1 MKKCLI
7 SFGVMILLLVGVAP
21 VVFGEDN
28 DIITIN
34 DKNFKAAVVSN
45 FDRNND
51 GEISKSEAENGE
63 FLSMQDQNIT
73 DISDIT
79 KFPNIKDLYLRGN
92 LITDITPLLELKN
105 LQSLDIRENKIDF
118 KNEEN
123 LNVIA
128 QLQKKNVYIYYDDT
142 SAIVKFNNIEIENKL
157 ISNYG
162 IDENKDGDISY
173 LELYK
178 LKDFSFV
185 LTKTED
191 METLVE
197 DLSKAINLATLNISI
212 GYENEENTIID
223 LKDINRI
230 SGLVSLNLTGYIN
243 NLDKINNLINL
254 KELILNLRK
263 NQKITDLGK
272 QDNLEKLTI
281 SSYYISSAEEV
292 EEELANIPNL
302 KELNL
307 VNVESIKNS
316 TINLGKK
323 NILQKLETLSIKGS
337 HNFVYNFSQI
347 DNLKNLK
354 NISLEIIQKDDVL
367 NIEKLKEL
375 SNLESLEISNHN
387 SENKFD
393 LNQIINPNLKNIKLS
408 GYIKNIQLLEE
419 LKNIETLYI
428 SDRNLV
434 NLNES
439 ELEEYLDHLEKINIK
454 TKLDLVGTL
463 PAINAKGITVGESK
477 QIYLTDT
484 SIIKRLMNKDS
495 NLYDE
500 NEIKYEKYQ
509 PYDTSIDKSQ
519 IDISKNGKITIT
531 ANEFGKQ
538 KLVVRAIKE
547 STYSGNNKINVN
559 LEFTINWTNMESKDN
574 VQEIEIPDENL
585 KAKLLEK
592 YDLDNDNKITTND
605 LENLEEIDIQNSN
618 ISSLRGLENAI
629 NLKTINAKNN
639 KIESIKPLTNL
650 EKLETIDLACNRIS
664 DITPLKNKPRLTFGH
679 ICSNLITDITPLKD
693 EPLRQNG
700 QVLYECIDFSG
711 NYINIDEGTENKEA
725 LKKQLDLIKDE
736 ENKWAKVNEIRLFER
751 AERYGSPAERNDVLE
766 ITDTLKNRLIEYGI
780 DSDNDG
786 NITKGEMND
795 YNKPTYSGEGYI
807 YRNCKVDFSNLD
819 LTDKDL
825 ECLKYLSCI
834 TEIDLSNNQLTDVS
848 PLKNIKNIDK
858 LVLANN
864 NVDVNSLVGIDS
876 VIDLDLSNN
885 HITDITALEKL
896 KYEVTSSGW
905 FAGGGDGRDLILNL
919 SNNNI
924 SNIEPITKIRSIQ
937 KINLA
942 NNKITDISILKDF
955 DFTFIYKLGEV
966 EEVYEDG
973 DIKDFE
979 GIDFSGNYINVE
991 DVENKKAI
999 DVFNA
1004 KKVKL
1009 VLDNQK
1015 ENIPKKGD
1023 FDGDGKVSIYD
1034 VVQILTQSILGGD
1047 LTDDMLYIMDY
1058 NGDGKVTIYDA
1069 IQFLNEAIL
1078 G

>member
-21 VVFGEDN
+21 VVFGEDD

-79 KFPNIKDLYLRGN
+79 KFPNIKNLYLRGN
-92 LITDITPLLELKN
+92 LITDITPLLKLKN

-142 SAIVKFNNIEIENKL
+142 STIVKFNNIEIEKEL

-178 LKDFSFV
+178 LKYFSFT

-197 DLSKAINLATLNISI
+197 DLSKAVNLATLNIFI
-212 GYENEENTIID
+212 GYENEGNTIID

-243 NLDKINNLINL
+243 NLDKISNLTNL

-272 QDNLEKLTI
+272 QDDLEKLTI
-281 SSYYISSAEEV
+281 SSDFISSAEEF

-302 KELNL
+302 KELEMT
-307 VNVESIKNS
+307 NVYSVKTS

-323 NILQKLETLSIKGS
+323 NILQKLEKLCIRGS
-337 HNFVYNFSQI
+337 YNFIYDFSQI
-347 DNLKNLK
+347 DNLKSLK
-354 NISLEIIQKDDVL
+354 NISLETTQKDDVL

-375 SNLESLEISNHN
+375 SNLESLEISNYN
-387 SENKFD
+387 SDDQFD
-393 LNQIINPNLKNIKLS
+393 LSKVINPNLKNIKIS
-408 GYIKNIQLLEE
+408 GYIRNIQVLEE
-419 LKNIETLYI
+419 VKNIETLYI
-428 SDRNLV
+428 SDRNLEK
-434 NLNES
+434 LNES

-454 TKLDLVGTL
+454 TRLDLIDTL

-477 QIYLTDT
+477 QIYLADT

-509 PYDTSIDKSQ
+509 SYDSSIDKSQ

-538 KLVVRAIKE
+538 KLVVRAIKG
-547 STYSGNNKINVN
+547 SIYSGNNKINVN

-585 KAKLLEK
+585 KTKLLEK

-650 EKLETIDLACNRIS
+650 EKLETIDLTCNKIS

-711 NYINIDEGTENKEA
+711 NYINIDEGTENREA
-725 LKKQLDLIKDE
+725 LKKQLDLIEDD
-736 ENKWAKVNEIRLFER
+736 NKWIKAHEIQLFER

-795 YNKPTYSGEGYI
+795 YNKPTYSVEGYI
-807 YRNCKVDFSNLD
+807 YKHCKVDFSNLD

-834 TEIDLSNNQLTDVS
+834 TELDLSNNQLTDVS
-848 PLKNIKNIDK
+848 PLKHIKNIDK

-864 NVDVNSLVGIDS
+864 NVDINSLVGIDS

-896 KYEVTSSGW
+896 KYEATESGW
-905 FAGGGDGRDLILNL
+905 FSGGGDGRDVVLNL

-924 SNIEPITKIRSIQ
+924 SNIEPITTIRSIQ

-955 DFTFIYKLGEV
+955 DFTFIDRLGEV
-966 EEVYEDG
+966 EDVYEDG
-973 DIKDFE
+973 NIQNFE
-979 GIDFSGNYINVE
+979 GIDFSNNYINVE
-991 DVENKKAI
+991 DAGNKKAI

>member
-21 VVFGEDN
+21 VVFGEDD

-79 KFPNIKDLYLRGN
+79 KFPNIKNLYLRGN
-92 LITDITPLLELKN
+92 LITDITPLLKLKN

-142 SAIVKFNNIEIENKL
+142 STIVKFNNIEIEKEL

-178 LKDFSFV
+178 LKYFSFT

-197 DLSKAINLATLNISI
+197 DLSKAVNLATLNISI
-212 GYENEENTIID
+212 GYENEGNTIID

-243 NLDKINNLINL
+243 NLDKISNLTNL

-272 QDNLEKLTI
+272 QDDLEKLTI
-281 SSYYISSAEEV
+281 SSNFTSSAEEI

-302 KELNL
+302 KELEMT
-307 VNVESIKNS
+307 NVYSVKTS

-323 NILQKLETLSIKGS
+323 NILQKLEKLCIRGS
-337 HNFVYNFSQI
+337 YNFIYDFSQI
-347 DNLKNLK
+347 DNLKSLK
-354 NISLEIIQKDDVL
+354 NISLETTQKDDVL

-375 SNLESLEISNHN
+375 SNLESLEISNYN
-387 SENKFD
+387 SDDQFD
-393 LNQIINPNLKNIKLS
+393 LSKVINPNLKNIKIS
-408 GYIKNIQLLEE
+408 GYIRNIQVLEE
-419 LKNIETLYI
+419 VKNIETLYI
-428 SDRNLV
+428 SDRNLEK
-434 NLNES
+434 LNES

-454 TKLDLVGTL
+454 TRLDLIDTL

-477 QIYLTDT
+477 QIYLADT

-509 PYDTSIDKSQ
+509 SYDSSIDKSQ

-538 KLVVRAIKE
+538 KLVVRAIKG
-547 STYSGNNKINVN
+547 SIYSGNNKINVN

-592 YDLDNDNKITTND
+592 YDLDNDNKLTTND

-664 DITPLKNKPRLTFGH
+664 DITPLKNKPNLSMGYL
-679 ICSNLITDITPLKD
+679 CSNLITDITPLKD
-693 EPLRQNG
+693 EPLRPG
-700 QVLYECIDFSG
+700 GEALYERIDFSG
-711 NYINIDEGTENKEA
+711 NYINIDEGTENREA
-725 LKKQLDLIKDE
+725 LKNQLDLIED
-736 ENKWAKVNEIRLFER
+736 ENKWIKANDIRLFER
-751 AERYGSPAERNDVLE
+751 AERYGSPAERDDVLE

-795 YNKPTYSGEGYI
+795 YNKPTYSGEGHI

-834 TEIDLSNNQLTDVS
+834 TELDLSNNQLTDVS
-848 PLKNIKNIDK
+848 PLKHIKNIDK

-896 KYEVTSSGW
+896 KYEATESGW
-905 FAGGGDGRDLILNL
+905 FAGGGDGRDLVLNL

-924 SNIEPITKIRSIQ
+924 SNIEPITTIRSIQ

-955 DFTFIYKLGEV
+955 DFTFIDRLGEV
-966 EEVYEDG
+966 EDVYEDG
-973 DIKDFE
+973 NIQNFE
-979 GIDFSGNYINVE
+979 GIDFSNNYINVE
-991 DVENKKAI
+991 DAGNKKAI